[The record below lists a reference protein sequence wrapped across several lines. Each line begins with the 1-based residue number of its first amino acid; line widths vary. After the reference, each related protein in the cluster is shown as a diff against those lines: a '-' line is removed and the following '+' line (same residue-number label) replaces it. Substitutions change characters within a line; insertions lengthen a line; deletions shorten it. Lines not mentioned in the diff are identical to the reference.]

1 MDIETSGIHGTG
13 WKYIQNIYK
22 ILVNKSEKKGL
33 LEGLDLCEDN
43 SKMYLEELG
52 FDVVNKSDVSENIEH
67 S

>member
-1 MDIETSGIHGTG
+1 MGLGG
-13 WKYIQNIYK
+13 NIYK